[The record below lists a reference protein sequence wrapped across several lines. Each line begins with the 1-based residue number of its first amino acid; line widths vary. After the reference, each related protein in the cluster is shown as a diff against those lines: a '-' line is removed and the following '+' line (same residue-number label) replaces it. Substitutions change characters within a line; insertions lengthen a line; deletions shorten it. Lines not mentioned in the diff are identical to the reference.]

1 MKGMRPGIGR
11 ETFRVVRMLLFF
23 LLLTMLMPMAGPAAH
38 GAEYYT
44 TQAFDVTM
52 DVRNDNSFLMKE
64 EIQVTF
70 TEPRH
75 GIYRYIPLSGT
86 AYSQVDG
93 QVVEQK
99 YQMKVDQV
107 RVEGYEL
114 NTYTENGNLVMQIGS
129 PDYYVDGSQTYVI
142 SYRVRLFDDG
152 ISQYDSLYYNVL
164 PFGWGTSIDSAE
176 IRIQMP
182 KEFDQDKAEF
192 LVGGYGSVSDDRI
205 RWSAAGTSIQ
215 GTLQGPLQLGEGVTF
230 RVVLPEGY
238 FVGEM
243 NNNWALAL
251 MLLLMVAVPLVSFL
265 LFLFFGRDPRVVQ
278 TVEFYPPEG
287 ISPAEV
293 GYIVDGMVDQ
303 KDLVSLVIYFAEKGY
318 LTIEE
323 LEDKSFVLRKEKE
336 LPETAK
342 SYEYTFFY
350 GLFKEGDSVMLDDLK
365 GEFYGSYQAS
375 GTQLRS
381 HFGKKKETRVFT
393 HSSLGARSLGTLLML
408 IPLVAGLFLGAVYA
422 MNAGEFGLLGLPGLF
437 LVLAGYL
444 VMIIGHDKKDAG
456 TLRRYR
462 LTLIVGGI
470 LTGLGFLV
478 LAGFMLLALELPLG
492 LLCLAAS
499 FISFVFTLR
508 MKQRTRWSAEILGK
522 ILGFKEFIRTAELPR
537 IQKLVDENPSYFYDV
552 LPYAYVL
559 GLSDRWAKK
568 FEGIAM
574 EPPVWYNG
582 SGNTLFNTWVF
593 MNAFN
598 GFSRSMASS
607 MVPPTP
613 KGGDGGLGGG
623 GFSGG
628 GGFGGGGFG
637 GGGGGSW

>member
-1 MKGMRPGIGR
+1 MKGMKRRTGR
-11 ETFRVVRMLLFF
+11 ETVRILRMLIFF
-23 LLLTMLMPMAGPAAH
+23 LLITMLMPMADPAVH

-44 TQAFDVTM
+44 TQAFRVTM
-52 DVRNDNSFLMKE
+52 DVRNDNSFFMTE
-64 EIQVTF
+64 EIHVTF

-152 ISQYDSLYYNVL
+152 ISEYDSLYYNVL

-205 RWSAAGTSIQ
+205 RWSVLGTSVQ

-243 NNNWALAL
+243 NNHWALAL
-251 MLLLMVAVPLVSFL
+251 MLLLMVAVPLVSLL
-265 LFLFFGRDPRVVQ
+265 LFLLFGRDPRVVQ

-318 LTIEE
+318 LTIQE
-323 LEDKSFVLRKEKE
+323 LEDKSFILRKQKD

-342 SYEYTFFY
+342 TYEYTFFY
-350 GLFKEGDSVMLDDLK
+350 GLFKEGDSVMLEDLK

-408 IPLVAGLFLGAVYA
+408 IPPIGGVFLGAIFT

-444 VMIIGHDKKDAG
+444 IMIIGHDKKDAG

-478 LAGFMLLALELPLG
+478 LAGFMVLGLELPLA
-492 LLCLAAS
+492 LLNLVAS

-508 MKQRTRWSAEILGK
+508 MKQRTRWSA
-522 ILGFKEFIRTAELPR
+522 
-537 IQKLVDENPSYFYDV
+537 
-552 LPYAYVL
+552 
-559 GLSDRWAKK
+559 
-568 FEGIAM
+568 
-574 EPPVWYNG
+574 
-582 SGNTLFNTWVF
+582 
-593 MNAFN
+593 
-598 GFSRSMASS
+598 
-607 MVPPTP
+607 
-613 KGGDGGLGGG
+613 
-623 GFSGG
+623 
-628 GGFGGGGFG
+628 
-637 GGGGGSW
+637 

>member
-1 MKGMRPGIGR
+1 M
-11 ETFRVVRMLLFF
+11 LFF
-23 LLLTMLMPMAGPAAH
+23 LLLTMLMPMVGPAVH

-182 KEFDQDKAEF
+182 KEFDQNKAEF

-251 MLLLMVAVPLVSFL
+251 MLLLMVAVPLFSFL
-265 LFLFFGRDPRVVQ
+265 LFLFFGRDPRVVR

-342 SYEYTFFY
+342 TYEYTFFD
-350 GLFKEGDSVMLDDLK
+350 GLFKEGDSVMLEDLK
-365 GEFYGSYQAS
+365 GEFYSSYQAS

-381 HFGKKKETRVFT
+381 HFGRKKETRVFT

-408 IPLVAGLFLGAVYA
+408 IPLAAGLFLGAVYA
-422 MNAGEFGLLGLPGLF
+422 MNSGEFGLLGLPGLF

-444 VMIIGHDKKDAG
+444 VMIIGHDKRDAG

-470 LTGLGFLV
+470 LTSLGFLV

-492 LLCLAAS
+492 ILSLVAS

>member
-1 MKGMRPGIGR
+1 
-11 ETFRVVRMLLFF
+11 MLLFF
-23 LLLTMLMPMAGPAAH
+23 LLLTMLMPMIGPAAH

-75 GIYRYIPLSGT
+75 GIYRFIPLSGT

-93 QVVEQK
+93 QVVEQT
-99 YQMKVDQV
+99 YQMKVDQI

-142 SYRVRLFDDG
+142 TYRVRLYDDG
-152 ISQYDSLYYNVL
+152 ISEYDSLYYNVL
-164 PFGWGTSIDSAE
+164 PFGWGTSIDSSE

-182 KEFDQDKAEF
+182 KEFDQNKAEF
-192 LVGGYGSVSDDRI
+192 LVGGYGSTSGDRI
-205 RWSAAGTSIQ
+205 NWSQTGNAIQ
-215 GTLQGPLQLGEGVTF
+215 GTLRGTLQLGEGVTF

-323 LEDKSFVLRKEKE
+323 LEDKSFVLRKERE
-336 LPETAK
+336 LLETAK
-342 SYEYTFFY
+342 TYEYTFFN
-350 GLFKEGDSVMLDDLK
+350 GLFKEGDSVMLEDLK

-408 IPLVAGLFLGAVYA
+408 IPLAAGLFLGAVYA
-422 MNAGEFGLLGLPGLF
+422 KNSGEFGLLGLPGLF

-478 LAGFMLLALELPLG
+478 LAGFMLLGLELPLG
-492 LLCLAAS
+492 LLCLVAS

>member
-1 MKGMRPGIGR
+1 MKGMKRRAGR
-11 ETFRVVRMLLFF
+11 ETVRILRMLIFF
-23 LLLTMLMPMAGPAAH
+23 LLITMLMPMADPAVH

-44 TQAFDVTM
+44 TQAFRVTM
-52 DVRNDNSFLMKE
+52 DVRNDNSFFMTE
-64 EIQVTF
+64 EIHVTF

-152 ISQYDSLYYNVL
+152 ISEYDSLYYNVL

-205 RWSAAGTSIQ
+205 RWSVLGTSVQ

-243 NNNWALAL
+243 NNHWALAL
-251 MLLLMVAVPLVSFL
+251 MLLLMVAVPLVSLL
-265 LFLFFGRDPRVVQ
+265 LFLLFGRDPRVVQ

-318 LTIEE
+318 LTIQE
-323 LEDKSFVLRKEKE
+323 LEDKSFILRKQKD

-342 SYEYTFFY
+342 TYEYTFFY
-350 GLFKEGDSVMLDDLK
+350 GLFKEGDSVMLEDLK

-408 IPLVAGLFLGAVYA
+408 IPPIGGVFLGAIFT

-444 VMIIGHDKKDAG
+444 IMIIGHDKKDAG

-478 LAGFMLLALELPLG
+478 LAGFMVLGLELPLA
-492 LLCLAAS
+492 LLNLVAS

-537 IQKLVDENPSYFYDV
+537 IQKLVDDNPSYFYDV

-623 GFSGG
+623 G
-628 GGFGGGGFG
+628 
-637 GGGGGSW
+637 GSW

>member
-1 MKGMRPGIGR
+1 MEKMRLGIGR
-11 ETFRVVRMLLFF
+11 RRVRSYRLLLFC
-23 LLLTMLMPMAGPAAH
+23 LLLTLLIPIAGSAVH

-44 TQAFDVTM
+44 TQAFNVTM
-52 DVRNDNSFLMKE
+52 DVQNDNSFVMTE
-64 EIQVTF
+64 EIRVTF

-93 QVVEQK
+93 EVVEQK
-99 YQMKVDQV
+99 YRMKVDQV

-114 NTYTENGNLVMQIGS
+114 STYTENGNLVMQIGS
-129 PDYYVDGSQTYVI
+129 PDYFVEGSQTYLI

-164 PFGWGTSIDSAE
+164 PFGWGTAIDSSE

-192 LVGGYGSVSDDRI
+192 IVGSYGSTADDQVQWSVS
-205 RWSAAGTSIQ
+205 GNGIQ
-215 GTLQGPLQLGEGVTF
+215 GSIQGPLQMGEGVTF

-251 MLLLMVAVPLVSFL
+251 MLLLMVAVPLISFL
-265 LFLFFGRDPRVVQ
+265 LFLLFGRDPRVVR

-303 KDLVSLVIYFAEKGY
+303 KDLVSLVIYFAEKGW
-318 LTIEE
+318 LTIRERD
-323 LEDKSFVLRKEKE
+323 DKSFMLLKEME

-342 SYEYTFFY
+342 TYEYTFFY
-350 GLFKEGDSVMLDDLK
+350 GLFKEGDSVMLEDLK
-365 GEFYGSYQAS
+365 GEFYGSYQAA

-381 HFGKKKETRVFT
+381 HFGKKKETRIFT
-393 HSSLGARSLGTLLML
+393 HSSLGARSLGTLLMM
-408 IPLVAGLFLGAVYA
+408 IPLIAGVFLGAIYA
-422 MNAGEFGLLGLPGLF
+422 LNAGEFGLLGLPGLF

-444 VMIIGHDKKDAG
+444 VMIIGHDKKYAG

-462 LTLIVGGI
+462 LILIVGGI

-478 LAGFMLLALELPLG
+478 LAGFMLLGLEMPLAI
-492 LLCLAAS
+492 LCLAAS
-499 FISFVFTLR
+499 FISFIFTLR

-537 IQKLVDENPSYFYDV
+537 IQKLVDENPAYFYDV

>member
-1 MKGMRPGIGR
+1 MKGIRPGIGR
-11 ETFRVVRMLLFF
+11 ETFRAVRMLLFL
-23 LLLTMLMPMAGPAAH
+23 LLLTMLMPMTGPAAH

-164 PFGWGTSIDSAE
+164 PFDWGTSIDSAE

-182 KEFDQDKAEF
+182 KEFDQNKAEF

-205 RWSAAGTSIQ
+205 RWSAAGTSVQ

-342 SYEYTFFY
+342 TYEYTFFD
-350 GLFKEGDSVMLDDLK
+350 GLFKEGDSVMLEDLK

-375 GTQLRS
+375 GNQLRS

-422 MNAGEFGLLGLPGLF
+422 MNSGEFGLLGLPGLF

-444 VMIIGHDKKDAG
+444 VMIIGHDKRDAG

-470 LTGLGFLV
+470 LTSLGFLV

-492 LLCLAAS
+492 ILSLVAS